1 MQLPGENFKNGIQ
14 IFLAAMFP
22 LLSAYYNFREYRLPA
37 LNKYASSFIQKMKS
51 LKNKFEMTKGKIKDS
66 SLYLFYFEKHSS

>member
-22 LLSAYYNFREYRLPA
+22 LLLAYYIREYQLPA

-51 LKNKFEMTKGKIKDS
+51 LKHRFEMTKGKIKDS
-66 SLYLFYFEKHSS
+66 SHYLFYFEKHSS